1 MNDIFD
7 VHEERQLPESVRADA
22 RRRILADIH
31 RPNRTVGWAPLAI
44 AAAVVLLAAGAV
56 TFTVTT
62 NRSQELPPATAE
74 SQNRFVTPE
83 EMYSVKDLQAPPEQ
97 AARCAAAGA
106 GEWRPLMTASA
117 RGATVITYSTE
128 AGPRFCELTPSTVT
142 LSAPIVGASA
152 AGTARATF
160 VSAAG
165 TVAGVLDPAFRTMQI
180 GPGDRQAGRT
190 LAVVRDGVFVS
201 PNNLPLGS
209 RGLTI
214 ALGGTPEIMGDVR
227 SVPATE
233 VPSVTPA
240 VVDRPQSPGNPDSDG
255 ARRLADCFTRE
266 FSFRP
271 VDPAN
276 WEATESLQLTK
287 DETLQLGRYGNL
299 LAVCVVS
306 ADRVSLK
313 IDEETFSNGYRDLEV
328 PSNPYLF
335 STTVFYDFR
344 QRPGGSG
351 DSDTVVVA
359 GLVKSADVAS
369 VSISRPESPDVR
381 ADVHNGTFA
390 LPNIWL
396 NEGTLEQRH
405 KSEITV
411 LDAKGTVLARLPIRI

>member
-1 MNDIFD
+1 MNDILD
-7 VHEERQLPESVRADA
+7 VHEERELPESVRADA
-22 RRRILADIH
+22 RRRIVADIH
-31 RPNRTVGWAPLAI
+31 RPNRTGGWAPLAI
-44 AAAVVLLAAGAV
+44 ASAVVLLAAGAV

-62 NRSQELPPATAE
+62 SRSQELPPATAE

-106 GEWRPLMTASA
+106 DWRPLMTASA
-117 RGATVITYSTE
+117 RGVTVITYSTD

-142 LSAPIVGASA
+142 LSAPVDATST

-160 VSAAG
+160 VSASG
-165 TVAGVLDPAFRTMQI
+165 TVAGVLDPAFRAMQV
-180 GPGDRQAGRT
+180 GPGGRQPGRT
-190 LAVVRDGVFVS
+190 LAVVRAGVFVA
-201 PNNLPLGS
+201 PNNLPPGAQ
-209 RGLTI
+209 GLTI
-214 ALGGTPEIMGDVR
+214 ALGGTPQIMGGER

-240 VVDRPQSPGNPDSDG
+240 VVDRPQPPRGSESDG
-255 ARRLADCFTRE
+255 ARRLADCFA
-266 FSFRP
+266 RP
-271 VDPAN
+271 SAYRAVDPAN
-276 WEATESLQLTK
+276 WEATESLPLTK
-287 DETLQLGRYGNL
+287 EETLQLGRYGNL
-299 LAVCVVS
+299 LAVCVIS
-306 ADRVSLK
+306 ADQVSLK
-313 IDEETFSNGYRDLEV
+313 IDEEAPGNGYRDLEV

-344 QRPGGSG
+344 ERPGGSG
-351 DSDTVVVA
+351 ESDTVVVA
-359 GLVKSADVAS
+359 GLVKSPDVAS
-369 VSISRPESPDVR
+369 VSISRPESPAVR

-411 LDAKGTVLARLPIRI
+411 LDAKDTVLARLPIRI